1 MNKKFLA
8 SLATVLSL
16 STGAAGYL
24 APAYAQQVAASQG
37 NAAVIPQ
44 PVRLTPG
51 TGSFAITAATK
62 IFVGPKNDELRRIGQ
77 SLSQEIGR
85 ATGVTPPVVQ
95 AAPGKQQAG
104 SIYLML
110 STPSPADSLG
120 AEGYTLSVQ
129 PAQVTLAA
137 NQPAGLFMGTQTLRQ
152 LLPTQR
158 TAPASLPAMEVVDKP
173 RYSWRGMHLDVCRHF
188 FSTEFVKKYIDYLAM
203 HKMNTFHWHLTDDQ
217 GWRIE
222 IKKYPKLTAVGGYRE
237 GTLIGH
243 YGEKVPRYDNVR
255 YGGFYTQEQIK
266 EVVKYAQDRY
276 ITVVPEIEMPGHALA
291 ALTAYPE
298 LSCTG
303 GPFKVGQTWGV
314 FDDIFC
320 AGNEQTF
327 AFLQD
332 VLTEVMPLFPSKIV
346 HIGGDEAPKTRWKT
360 CPKCQAR
367 IKAEHLKDEH
377 ELQSYFVQR
386 MEKFVNGKGK
396 TIIGWDE
403 ILEGGLAPNAAV
415 MSWRG
420 MEGGT
425 AAARQKHQVVMTPGE
440 FVYFD
445 HAQGDPALEPL
456 NIGGYLPLAKVYSFE
471 PTPKEL
477 TADEKKHI
485 LGAQANLWTE
495 YIPTEQYAEYMVLPR
510 MAALAEVLWTPASQ
524 KNWESFKVRMQPQ
537 YQRYAA
543 LSANY
548 AKSAFNVRQ
557 QFAVDTTKA
566 ADMVTLALDAAGLQ
580 TYYTLDG
587 AAPTPAATA
596 YTGPFALTNSATVK
610 AASFENGQ
618 PAGKMTATEVQ
629 AHKAFAVP
637 TKLAAAPNKNYRASG
652 PLTLVDGLHGSLSH
666 TDGHWLGFLGDDLVA
681 TIDLKKAT
689 DISSV
694 RSTFLQKPED
704 EILLPTALEVA
715 VSTDGRTYKTV
726 YAGPIAAAQPGSAIS
741 EVKADWKK
749 TKARYVRVTA
759 KNAQAKKAAAADKE
773 ASTWLF
779 ADELV
784 VQ

>member
-1 MNKKFLA
+1 MNKKLLA
-8 SLATVLSL
+8 SLAAVLSL
-16 STGAAGYL
+16 GNGAAGYL
-24 APAYAQQVAASQG
+24 APAYAQQATASQLG
-37 NAAVIPQ
+37 ISVIPK

-62 IFVGPKNDELRRIGQ
+62 IYVGPKNDELRRIGQ
-77 SLSQEIGR
+77 SLSQEIAR
-85 ATGVTPPVVQ
+85 ATGVQPSAVQ
-95 AAPGKQQAG
+95 AALGKQQAG
-104 SIYLML
+104 SIYLKL
-110 STPSPADSLG
+110 SSPADTLG
-120 AEGYTLSVQ
+120 AEGYALSVQ
-129 PAQVTLAA
+129 PTQVVLAA
-137 NQPAGLFMGTQTLRQ
+137 RQPQGLYLGTQTIRQ
-152 LLPTQR
+152 LLPAQR
-158 TAPASLPAMEVVDKP
+158 TAGASLPAVEMADKP
-173 RYSWRGMHLDVCRHF
+173 RYSWRGMHLDVSRHF
-188 FSTEFVKKYIDYLAM
+188 FSVEFVKQYIDYLAL

-222 IKKYPKLTAVGGYRE
+222 IKKYPKLTSLGGYRE

-243 YGEKVPRYDNVR
+243 YGAKIPEYDNVR
-255 YGGFYTQEQIK
+255 YSGFYTQEQVK

-276 ITVVPEIEMPGHALA
+276 ITIVPEIEMPGHALA

-314 FDDIFC
+314 YDDIFC

-346 HIGGDEAPKTRWKT
+346 HIGGDEVPKTRWKT

-386 MEKFVNGKGK
+386 MEKFVNTKGK

-420 MEGGT
+420 MEGGV
-425 AAARQKHQVVMTPGE
+425 AAAKQKHQVVMTPGE

-445 HAQGDPALEPL
+445 HAQGDASLEPL
-456 NIGGYLPLAKVYSFE
+456 SIGGYLPLAKVYAFE
-471 PTPKEL
+471 PTPPEL
-477 TADEKKHI
+477 NAEERKYI

-495 YIPTEQYAEYMVLPR
+495 CIPTTQQVEYMVLPR
-510 MAALAEVLWTPASQ
+510 MSALAEVLWTPASQ

-537 YQRYAA
+537 HQHYAA
-543 LSANY
+543 LGADY

-557 QFAVDTTKA
+557 QFMPDTTKGG
-566 ADMVTLALDAAGLQ
+566 DVVSLLLDATGPQ
-580 TYYTLDG
+580 IRYTLNG
-587 AAPTPAATA
+587 TAPTPSSTA
-596 YTGPFALTNSATVK
+596 YTGPFALINSAVVK

-618 PAGKMTATEVQ
+618 PAGKMTSTEVM
-629 AHKAFAVP
+629 AHKALAAP
-637 TKLAAAPNKNYRASG
+637 TKLASTANKNYRGAG

-666 TDGHWLGFLGDDLVA
+666 TDGHWLGFQNDDLVA
-681 TIDLKKAT
+681 TLGLKKAT
-689 DISSV
+689 EISSV

-704 EILLPTALEVA
+704 EILLPTSLEVA

-726 YAGPIAAAQPGSAIS
+726 YSAPITAAQPGSAIS
-741 EVKADWKK
+741 EGKADWKK
-749 TKARYVRVTA
+749 TKARFVRVTA
-759 KNAQAKKAAAADKE
+759 KNAQVKTAAAGAKE
-773 ASTWLF
+773 STTWLF

>member
-16 STGAAGYL
+16 GAGAAGYL
-24 APAYAQQVAASQG
+24 APAYAQQAVASQG

-51 TGSFAITAATK
+51 TGSFAITAGTK
-62 IFVGPKNDELRRIGQ
+62 IYVGPKNDELRRIGQ

-95 AAPGKQQAG
+95 AAPGKQRQG
-104 SIYLML
+104 SIYLTL
-110 STPSPADSLG
+110 SPADSLG

-137 NQPAGLFMGTQTLRQ
+137 SQPAGLFMGVQTLRQ
-152 LLPTQR
+152 LLPVQR
-158 TAPASLPAMEVVDKP
+158 GASASLPAMEVIDKP

-346 HIGGDEAPKTRWKT
+346 HIGGDEAPKTRWKV

-367 IKAEHLKDEH
+367 IKDEHLKDEH

-425 AAARQKHQVVMTPGE
+425 AAAKQKHQVVMTPGE

-471 PTPKEL
+471 PTPPEL
-477 TADEKKHI
+477 TADEKKYI

-524 KNWESFKVRMQPQ
+524 KDWESFKVRMQPQ

-543 LSANY
+543 LGAKY

-557 QFAVDTTKA
+557 QFAVDTTQA
-566 ADMVTLALDAAGLQ
+566 ADRVTLALDAVGLQ

-587 AAPTPAATA
+587 SAPTPAATA
-596 YTGPFALTNSATVK
+596 YTGPFALISSATVK

-618 PAGKMTATEVQ
+618 PAGKMTTTDVQ
-629 AHKAFAVP
+629 AHKAFATP
-637 TKLAAAPNKNYRASG
+637 TRLASTPNKNYRANG

-726 YAGPIAAAQPGSAIS
+726 YAGPVAAAQPGSAIS

-759 KNAQAKKAAAADKE
+759 KNAQVKKATVAAKE

>member
-1 MNKKFLA
+1 MNKNLVA
-8 SLATVLSL
+8 VAAALLSL
-16 STGAAGYL
+16 TGL
-24 APAYAQQVAASQG
+24 APAHGQQPAASPAG
-37 NAAVIPQ
+37 IGVIPQ
-44 PVRLTPG
+44 PVRLVPG
-51 TGSFAITAATK
+51 TGRFALTPETK
-62 IFVGPKNDELRRIGQ
+62 IYVGPKNDELRRIGQ
-77 SLSQEIGR
+77 SLSEEIGR
-85 ATGVTPPVVQ
+85 ATGVKPPVVQ
-95 AAPGKQQAG
+95 AAPGKQAG
-104 SIYLML
+104 TIYLKL
-110 STPSPADSLG
+110 LAATDTLG
-120 AEGYTLSVQ
+120 PEGYTLSVQ
-129 PAQVTLAA
+129 PAQVVLAA
-137 NQPAGLFMGTQTLRQ
+137 RQPQGLYLGTQTIRQ
-152 LLPTQR
+152 LLPAQR
-158 TAPASLPAMEVVDKP
+158 TAGASLPAVEVADQP
-173 RYSWRGMHLDVCRHF
+173 RYQWRGMHLDVSRHF
-188 FSTEFVKKYIDYLAM
+188 FPVEFVKQYIDYLAL

-222 IKKYPKLTAVGGYRE
+222 IKKYPKLTSIGGYRD

-243 YGEKVPRYDNVR
+243 YGAKVPEYDNVR
-255 YGGFYTQEQIK
+255 YGGFYTQEQVR

-291 ALTAYPE
+291 ALAAYPE

-314 FDDIFC
+314 YDDIFC
-320 AGNEQTF
+320 AGNDQTF
-327 AFLQD
+327 TFLQD
-332 VLTEVMPLFPSKIV
+332 VLTEVMPLFPGKIV

-367 IKAEHLKDEH
+367 IKAEHLNGEH

-425 AAARQKHQVVMTPGE
+425 AAAKQKHQVVMTPGE

-456 NIGGYLPLAKVYSFE
+456 NIGGYLPLAKVYAFE
-471 PTPKEL
+471 PTPPEL
-477 TADEKKHI
+477 TADEKKYI

-495 YIPTEQYAEYMVLPR
+495 YIPTTQYAEYMVLPR
-510 MAALAEVLWTPASQ
+510 MAALAEVLWTPASL

-543 LSANY
+543 LGANY
-548 AKSAFNVRQ
+548 AKSAFNPRQ
-557 QFAVDTTKA
+557 QFVPDTTKGG
-566 ADMVTLALDAAGLQ
+566 DVVSLLLDATGPQ
-580 TYYTLDG
+580 VTYTLDG
-587 AAPTPAATA
+587 SAPTPTSTA
-596 YTGPFALTNSATVK
+596 YNGPFTLAKSAVVK
-610 AASFENGQ
+610 AASFESGQ
-618 PAGKMTATEVQ
+618 PAGKVTTTELL
-629 AHKAFAVP
+629 AHKA
-637 TKLAAAPNKNYRASG
+637 LAAPTRLVSTPHKNYRGVG
-652 PLTLVDGLHGSLSH
+652 PLTLVDGLKGSLSH
-666 TDGHWLGFLGDDLVA
+666 TDGRWLGFLGTDLVA
-681 TIDLKKAT
+681 TIDLRNT
-689 DISSV
+689 TEVSGL

-704 EILLPTALEVA
+704 KIMLPRTVEVA
-715 VSTDGRTYKTV
+715 LSNDGRTYKTV
-726 YAGPIAAAQPGSAIS
+726 YTGPVAAAQPGTTIG

-759 KNAQAKKAAAADKE
+759 KNAQPAPAGATPKDTD
-773 ASTWLF
+773 TWLF

>member
-1 MNKKFLA
+1 MKRNLWA
-8 SLATVLSL
+8 AVAAALSL
-16 STGAAGYL
+16 GSTTASAQQ
-24 APAYAQQVAASQG
+24 APASPKSIAI
-37 NAAVIPQ
+37 IPQ

-51 TGSFAITAATK
+51 TGSFALTADTK
-62 IFVGPKNDELRRIGQ
+62 IYVGPKNDELRRIGQ
-77 SLSQEIGR
+77 SLSQEIAR
-85 ATGVTPPVVQ
+85 ATGVQVPVVQ
-95 AAPGKQQAG
+95 AAPGKQRA
-104 SIYLML
+104 SAIYLKL
-110 STPSPADSLG
+110 TAPADTLG

-129 PAQVTLAA
+129 PAQVVLAA
-137 NQPAGLFMGTQTLRQ
+137 NQPQGLYLGTQTIRQ
-152 LLPTQR
+152 LLPAQR
-158 TAPASLPAMEVVDKP
+158 TTGASLPALEVVDKP
-173 RYSWRGMHLDVCRHF
+173 RYNWRGMHLDVSRHF
-188 FSTEFVKKYIDYLAM
+188 FPTEFVKQYIDYLAL

-222 IKKYPKLTAVGGYRE
+222 IKKYPKLTTLGGFRE

-243 YGEKVPRYDNVR
+243 YGAKVPEYDNVR

-314 FDDIFC
+314 YDDIFC

-386 MEKFVNGKGK
+386 MEKFVNTKGK
-396 TIIGWDE
+396 TIMGWDE

-425 AAARQKHQVVMTPGE
+425 TAAKQKHQVVMTPGE

-456 NIGGYLPLAKVYSFE
+456 NIGGYLPLEKVYAFE

-477 TADEKKHI
+477 TADEKKYI
-485 LGAQANLWTE
+485 LGAQANVWTE
-495 YIPTEQYAEYMVLPR
+495 YIPTTQQVEYMVLPR
-510 MAALAEVLWTPASQ
+510 MSALAEVLWTPASQ

-543 LSANY
+543 LGANY

-557 QFAVDTTKA
+557 QFVPDTTKGG
-566 ADMVTLALDAAGLQ
+566 DMVSLLLDATGPQ
-580 TYYTLDG
+580 IRYTLDG
-587 AAPTPAATA
+587 TAPTPAATA
-596 YTGPFALTNSATVK
+596 YTGPFALTSSAVVK
-610 AASFENGQ
+610 AASFDNGQ
-618 PAGKMTATEVQ
+618 PAGKMTTTEVQ
-629 AHKAFAVP
+629 AHKAFAAP
-637 TKLAAAPNKNYRASG
+637 TKLAAEPHKNYHGTG
-652 PLTLVDGLHGSLSH
+652 PLTLVDGLKGSRSH
-666 TDGHWLGFLGDDLVA
+666 TDGRWLGFLGSDLVA
-681 TIDLKKAT
+681 TLDLKKAT
-689 DISSV
+689 EINSV

-704 EILLPTALEVA
+704 KILLPAMLEVA

-726 YAGPIAAAQPGSAIS
+726 YSAPVAAAQPGTGIS

-749 TKARYVRVTA
+749 TKARFVRVTA
-759 KNAQAKKAAAADKE
+759 KNAQPLSPGAAPKDTD
-773 ASTWLF
+773 TWLF

>member
-1 MNKKFLA
+1 MKRNLWA

-16 STGAAGYL
+16 SCCATGYL
-24 APAYAQQVAASQG
+24 APAYAQPAPAGQRTS
-37 NAAVIPQ
+37 AVIPQ

-62 IFVGPKNDELRRIGQ
+62 IYVGPKNDELRRIGQ

-85 ATGVTPPVVQ
+85 ATGVQPPVVQ
-95 AAPGKQQAG
+95 AAPGKQRQG
-104 SIYLML
+104 SIYLTL
-110 STPSPADSLG
+110 TTPSPADSLG

-129 PAQVTLAA
+129 PTQVTLAA
-137 NQPAGLFMGTQTLRQ
+137 TQPAGLFMGTQTLRQ
-152 LLPTQR
+152 LLPVQR
-158 TAPASLPAMEVVDKP
+158 GASASLPAMEVIDKP

-222 IKKYPKLTAVGGYRE
+222 IKKYPKLTSVGGYRE

-386 MEKFVNGKGK
+386 MEKFVNSQGK

-425 AAARQKHQVVMTPGE
+425 AAAKQKHQVVMTPGE

-471 PTPKEL
+471 PTPPEL
-477 TADEKKHI
+477 TADEKKYI

-510 MAALAEVLWTPASQ
+510 MAALAEVLWTPASL

-543 LSANY
+543 LGANY

-580 TYYTLDG
+580 TFYTLDG
-587 AAPTPAATA
+587 SAPTPAATA
-596 YTGPFALTNSATVK
+596 YAGPFALTNSATVK

-618 PAGKMTATEVQ
+618 PAGKMTTTEVQ

-637 TKLAAAPNKNYRASG
+637 TKLATTPNKNYRANG

-689 DISSV
+689 EISSV

-726 YAGPIAAAQPGSAIS
+726 YSAPVAALPPGSAVS

-749 TKARYVRVTA
+749 TKARFVRVTA
-759 KNAQAKKAAAADKE
+759 KNAQAKKAATKE
-773 ASTWLF
+773 VSTWLF

>member
-1 MNKKFLA
+1 MKNKTLLALAALSMSSSFLG
-8 SLATVLSL
+8 STVPAF
-16 STGAAGYL
+16 GQQAAAGQ
-24 APAYAQQVAASQG
+24 ATI
-37 NAAVIPQ
+37 AVIPQ
-44 PVRLTPG
+44 PVRLAPG

-62 IFVGPKNDELRRIGQ
+62 IYVGPKNDELRRIGQ

-85 ATGVTPPVVQ
+85 ATGVQPPVVQ
-95 AAPGKQQAG
+95 AAPGKQRTG
-104 SIYLML
+104 TIYLKL
-110 STPSPADSLG
+110 SAPADTLG
-120 AEGYTLSVQ
+120 PEGYTLSVQ
-129 PAQVTLAA
+129 PAQVLLAA
-137 NQPAGLFMGTQTLRQ
+137 NQPQGLFLGTQTIRQ
-152 LLPTQR
+152 LLPAKR
-158 TAPASLPAMEVVDKP
+158 TAGASLPAVEVADKP
-173 RYSWRGMHLDVCRHF
+173 RYNWRGMHLDVSRHF
-188 FSTEFVKKYIDYLAM
+188 FPVEFVKQYIDYLAL

-222 IKKYPKLTAVGGYRE
+222 IKKYPKLTTLGGFRE

-243 YGEKVPRYDNVR
+243 YGAKVPEYDNVR
-255 YGGFYTQEQIK
+255 YGGFYTQEQVK

-276 ITVVPEIEMPGHALA
+276 ITVVPEIEMPGHVLA

-314 FDDIFC
+314 YDDIFC

-332 VLTEVMPLFPSKIV
+332 VLTEVMPLFPSKVV
-346 HIGGDEAPKTRWKT
+346 HIGGDEAPKTRWKV

-386 MEKFVNGKGK
+386 MEKFVNSKGK
-396 TIIGWDE
+396 TIMGWDE

-425 AAARQKHQVVMTPGE
+425 AAAKQKHQVVMTPGE

-445 HAQGDPALEPL
+445 HAQGAASLEPL
-456 NIGGYLPLAKVYSFE
+456 NIGGYLPLEKVYSFE
-471 PTPKEL
+471 PTPPEL
-477 TADEKKHI
+477 TADERQYI

-495 YIPTEQYAEYMVLPR
+495 YIPTTQQVEYMVLPR
-510 MAALAEVLWTPASQ
+510 MSALAEVLWTPARL

-537 YQRYAA
+537 YQRFAA
-543 LSANY
+543 LGANY

-557 QFAVDTTKA
+557 QFVPDTTKSG
-566 ADMVTLALDAAGLQ
+566 DRVSLLLDATGPQ
-580 TYYTLDG
+580 ITYTLDG
-587 AAPTPAATA
+587 TAPTPSSTA
-596 YTGPFALTNSATVK
+596 YTGPFALTSSAVVK

-618 PAGKMTATEVQ
+618 PAGKMTTTDVL
-629 AHKAFAVP
+629 AHKAFATP
-637 TKLAAAPNKNYRASG
+637 TKLAREPHKNYRGTGA
-652 PLTLVDGLHGSLSH
+652 LTLVDGLKGSRSH
-666 TDGHWLGFLGDDLVA
+666 TDGHWLGFLGDNLAA
-681 TIDLKKAT
+681 TLDLKKAT

-704 EILLPTALEVA
+704 KILLPTTLEVA

-726 YAGPIAAAQPGSAIS
+726 YSAPVAAAQPGTGIS
-741 EVKADWKK
+741 EVKAEWKK
-749 TKARYVRVTA
+749 TKARFVRVTA
-759 KNAQAKKAAAADKE
+759 KNAQPAATSSQAPD
-773 ASTWLF
+773 TWLF

>member
-1 MNKKFLA
+1 MNKQFLT

-16 STGAAGYL
+16 SSGAAGLL
-24 APAYAQQVAASQG
+24 APAYAQQAPAGQPG
-37 NAAVIPQ
+37 TAVIPQ
-44 PVRLTPG
+44 PVQLIPG
-51 TGSFAITAATK
+51 SGSFAITPATK
-62 IFVGPKNDELRRIGQ
+62 IYVGPKNEELRRIGQ

-85 ATGVTPPVVQ
+85 ATGVQPAVVQ
-95 AAPGKQQAG
+95 TAPGKQRQG

-110 STPSPADSLG
+110 TTPAPTDSLG

-137 NQPAGLFMGTQTLRQ
+137 TQPQGLFRGVQTLRQ

-158 TAPASLPAMEVVDKP
+158 GAAASLAAMEVIDKP
-173 RYSWRGMHLDVCRHF
+173 RYSWRGMHLDVSRHF
-188 FSTEFVKKYIDYLAM
+188 FSTDFVKKYIDYLAM

-222 IKKYPKLTAVGGYRE
+222 IKKYPKLTSVGGYRD

-243 YGEKVPRYDNVR
+243 YGAKVPEYDNVR

-314 FDDIFC
+314 YDDIFC

-332 VLTEVMPLFPSKIV
+332 VLTEVMPLFPSNIV

-386 MEKFVNGKGK
+386 MEKFVNTKGK
-396 TIIGWDE
+396 TIMGWDE

-456 NIGGYLPLAKVYSFE
+456 NIGGYLPLGKVYSFE
-471 PTPKEL
+471 PTPPEL
-477 TADEKKHI
+477 TAAERPYI

-510 MAALAEVLWTPASQ
+510 MAALAEVLWTPARL

-543 LSANY
+543 LGANY

-557 QFAVDTTKA
+557 QFAADTTKGG
-566 ADMVTLALDAAGLQ
+566 DVVSLLLDATGPQ
-580 TYYTLDG
+580 IRYTLDG
-587 AAPTPAATA
+587 SAPTPASTA
-596 YTGPFALTNSATVK
+596 YAGPFTLTSSATVK

-618 PAGKMTATEVQ
+618 PAGKTTTTAVLT
-629 AHKAFAVP
+629 HKAFAEP
-637 TKLAAAPNKNYRASG
+637 TKLASAPHKNYLASG

-689 DISSV
+689 DLSSL
-694 RSTFLQKPED
+694 RGTFLQKPED

-726 YAGPIAAAQPGSAIS
+726 YSAPVAAAQPGSAIG

-749 TKARYVRVTA
+749 TKARFVRVTA
-759 KNAQAKKAAAADKE
+759 KNAQAQKTAAGAKE
-773 ASTWLF
+773 ASVWLF